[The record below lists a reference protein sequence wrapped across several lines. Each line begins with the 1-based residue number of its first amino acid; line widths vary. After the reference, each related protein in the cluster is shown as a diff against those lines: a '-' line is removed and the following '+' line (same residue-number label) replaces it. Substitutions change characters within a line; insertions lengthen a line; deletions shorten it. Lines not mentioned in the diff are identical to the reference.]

1 MPGDSTKSAMLCVRI
16 HSHDMQRMDEARGS
30 RPRSVWVR
38 ALIHNA
44 LIEAA
49 EELRE
54 DPALSVLRDAGRRV
68 KP

>member
-1 MPGDSTKSAMLCVRI
+1 
-16 HSHDMQRMDEARGS
+16 MQRMDEARGS